1 MKKKDLSTNDFE
13 CKENE
18 ELLITD
24 KLARFEILKPAQWFL
39 TPTRWFLDTKRK
51 MFDEKSAI
59 VQLSNYAQDPFL
71 VMMHDHHD
79 QKNAFPT
86 VQVNFRTLLNP
97 FIDHEA
103 TLLQSISMLSKL
115 FKDFH
120 LIEASS
126 KNIISQKPSNYIK
139 STYTITG
146 NYGSFRCCA
155 RSYTIFCTSFA
166 YTVGISGPDSEDHD
180 FEQTYDRI
188 QDSIRILI

>member
-1 MKKKDLSTNDFE
+1 MNNSDTDNSEYEEDK
-13 CKENE
+13 

-39 TPTRWFLDTKRK
+39 TPTRWFTETKK
-51 MFDEKSAI
+51 NMFDEKSAI
-59 VQLSNYAQDPFL
+59 AQLSNYAQDPFL

-97 FIDHEA
+97 FLDYKA

-115 FKDFH
+115 FQDFQ

-126 KNIISQKPSNYIK
+126 KDTISHKPSNYIK
-139 STYTITG
+139 AKYSLSI
-146 NYGSFRCCA
+146 NYGSFRCCV

-166 YTVGISGPDSEDHD
+166 YTVGISGPDSDDHD
-180 FEQTYDRI
+180 FEQTYNRI
-188 QDSIRILI
+188 RDSIRIFI